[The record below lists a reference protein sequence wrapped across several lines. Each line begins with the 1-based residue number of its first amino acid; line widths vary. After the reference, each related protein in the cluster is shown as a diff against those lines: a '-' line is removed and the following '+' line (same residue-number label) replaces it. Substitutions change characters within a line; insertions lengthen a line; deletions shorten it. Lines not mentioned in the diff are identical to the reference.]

1 MNYLNQSCRGKIMAK
16 TRLNQSVI
24 EVWSEAAEVA
34 EKLGAF
40 SALSSVVNKDV
51 VNRIKADVEARK
63 EAA

>member
-1 MNYLNQSCRGKIMAK
+1 MAK

-34 EKLGAF
+34 EKLGAS

>member
-1 MNYLNQSCRGKIMAK
+1 MAK